1 MSAEQEKLVKQLQ
14 EAQEP
19 AVRKAIVTRLTHL
32 DNIEENSKSDLGSFG
47 DAYNSTI
54 NFVRDNTEWLEEYRG
69 RVTDEMVAYSNDEIN
84 MGEVALRT
92 VGEAGRAVGDAVG
105 YYPGQAAKAAYN
117 NMRPETQKFLA
128 EGAKDIAQGIMS
140 TEAAKKAMQLAK
152 ENPRMAKNLGSLL
165 SASELVM
172 PMRSI
177 IGTPAFVNGVGHN
190 FKTLVKGFYSDNPID
205 KATGVSN
212 NLTESLGDALLTP
225 FSSSR
230 LNKRETLN
238 QGPKRIDEMT
248 SPDTPHLDAQ
258 GSIMASSMMN
268 AQEKGIKNLGDDVIY
283 NSPYVQASIKT
294 HTTLPDTPSIKTG
307 LQSANGPEVPSNIM
321 DDMLGRIQQTIKNED
336 GTSGVADI
344 VEKGLFSKQGREG
357 FAKTM
362 FNVRKPNP
370 KKTQIIVRND
380 DMNTAAAGREAAGDS
395 NNMGSSVVKRMK
407 SSTHTEN
414 FAKSIGKT
422 TDELTPEDLTLFL
435 QETVA
440 FEKSKWGKSAV
451 TKEIL
456 GKEITLLKATDMQ
469 SRLPDDVK
477 RKALTEKQKDAGQTK
492 GDVLN
497 PAEAYDIYRQATNYV
512 HKSKDKIQALADKKG
527 VAISEL
533 NADDL
538 MAATRKPLAKKP
550 TKAQIASGNIPDQK
564 GLSKKQALMYIE
576 GQKKIKQIQKGN
588 NAQLGPDG
596 IIRYKTS
603 YNSQE
608 RELGGVG
615 LIVSF
620 DTKTNTG
627 YSVAID
633 GHNIFGA
640 NPVKG
645 DSLFTLTEIQTFG
658 VGGNAGKIPKRVRQT
673 GERGPS
679 NQQQII
685 DDAARKTE
693 ELTGV
698 QRGTAHRSLQHQPGG
713 KGTPMIDN
721 TNVEPE
727 GLLDYSKRAISAV
740 ADRPATGRHKRQA
753 AYNQAGLLSGLMEP
767 IQSNDDERMFNSEYS
782 PPPNFM
788 GYK

>member
-1 MSAEQEKLVKQLQ
+1 MSGEQEKLVKQLQ

-19 AVRKAIVTRLTHL
+19 SVRKAIVTRLTHL
-32 DNIEENSKSDLGSFG
+32 DNVEEDSKSNSGLAGA
-47 DAYNSTI
+47 AYNNTI
-54 NFVRDNTEWLEEYRG
+54 NFVRDNTKWLEEYRG
-69 RVTDEMVAYSNDEIN
+69 RVTDEMMAYSNDEIN

-117 NMRPETQKFLA
+117 NMRPETQKLLA
-128 EGAKDIAQGIMS
+128 DGAKDIAQGVMD
-140 TEAAKKAMQLAK
+140 TDAAKKAMQLAK
-152 ENPRMAKNLGSLL
+152 ENPRVAKNLGSLL

-172 PMRSI
+172 PMRSLV
-177 IGTPAFVNGVGHN
+177 GTPAFVNGVGHN
-190 FKTLVKGFYSDNPID
+190 FRTLVKGFYSDNPID
-205 KATGVSN
+205 KVTGVSN
-212 NLTESLGDALLTP
+212 NLTEGLGDALLTP
-225 FSSSR
+225 FSASR
-230 LNKRETLN
+230 LSQRENLN
-238 QGPKRIDEMT
+238 QGQVRINEMT

-268 AQEKGIKNLGDDVIY
+268 AQEKGINNLADDVIS
-283 NSPYVQASIKT
+283 NLPSVKASINV
-294 HTTLPDTPSIKTG
+294 HTTLPDAPSIKAG
-307 LQSANGPEVPSNIM
+307 LQSANGPEVPPNIM
-321 DDMLGRIQQTIKNED
+321 DDMFGRIQQTIKNED
-336 GTSGVADI
+336 GTWGVTDV
-344 VEKGLFSKQGREG
+344 VEKGLLSKTGFEG

-362 FNVRKPNP
+362 FNVKKPDP

-380 DMNTAAAGREAAGDS
+380 DMNMAAMGREAAGDAA
-395 NNMGSSVVKRMK
+395 NMGSSVVKRMK
-407 SSTHTEN
+407 SSTHTES

-422 TDELTPEDLTLFL
+422 TNELTPEDLTLFL
-435 QETVA
+435 QETIA
-440 FEKSKWGKSAV
+440 FEKSNWGRSAV

-456 GKEITLLKATDMQ
+456 GKERTLLNDTRMQ
-469 SRLPDDVK
+469 SNLPDDVK
-477 RKALTEKQKDAGQTK
+477 HKDLTKKQKNEGKTK
-492 GDVLN
+492 GEVLK
-497 PAEAYDIYRQATNYV
+497 PAEAYDIYRQATNHV
-512 HKSKDKIQALADKKG
+512 HRSKDKIQALADKKG

-533 NADDL
+533 SADDL

-550 TKAQIASGNIPDQK
+550 TKAQIASGNIPDRA

-576 GQKKIKQIQKGN
+576 GQKKVKQIQKSN
-588 NAQLGPDG
+588 NAQLGEDG

-627 YSVAID
+627 YSAAID
-633 GHNIFGA
+633 GHNMFGA
-640 NPVKG
+640 NPAGG
-645 DSLFTLTEIQTFG
+645 DSLFTLSEIQTFG
-658 VGGNAGKIPKRVRQT
+658 VGSNAGGIPKRVRQT

-685 DDAARKTE
+685 DAAARKTE

-698 QRGTAHRSLQHQPGG
+698 RRGTAPRSLQHQPGG

-727 GLLDYSKRAISAV
+727 GLLEYGKRAMSAV
-740 ADRPATGRHKRQA
+740 ADRPATGRQKRQA

-767 IQSNDDERMFNSEYS
+767 IQSNDDERVSNNS
-782 PPPNFM
+782 PPSNFM
-788 GYK
+788 RKGGY